1 MAKKGYDR
9 DKEISRLKKENK
21 KLKRE
26 NAYLTHRLET
36 ISPKEVKRASR
47 ERELFVKMD
56 DVDGARGYFRY
67 LLGRFRLTL
76 VYRVYDRIF
85 FALRKY
91 IFASKIWNN
100 LIIILAIF
108 GTSVQALLTFGSVLV
123 LVPATALATAILALF
138 SAYSHRALCKKMIDA
153 TKNKR
158 VYFIYLRGK
167 PSKDSVFYATARDF
181 ASNGVVFAV
190 TNSHKM
196 CDFHAMRKY
205 LDEIY
210 FIHTSFYFTLIK
222 AMEKTE
228 KRDIVKMF

>member
-9 DKEISRLKKENK
+9 DKEIARLKKENK

-26 NAYLTHRLET
+26 NAYLVHRLET
-36 ISPKEVKRASR
+36 ISPKEAKQTSR

-56 DVDGARGYFRY
+56 DVDGAQGYFRY

-91 IFASKIWNN
+91 IFASKVWNN

-108 GTSVQALLTFGSVLV
+108 GTSVQAVLTFGSVLV
-123 LVPATALATAILALF
+123 LLPATAVATAVFALF
-138 SAYSHRALCKKMIDA
+138 SAYSHKVLCKKMLSE
-153 TKNKR
+153 TKDKR
-158 VYFIYLRGK
+158 VYFMFLRAK
-167 PSKDSVFYATARDF
+167 PSKDGVFYATARDF
-181 ASNGVVFAV
+181 ASDGTVFAV

-205 LDEIY
+205 SEGIY

-222 AMEKTE
+222 AMEKTG
-228 KRDIVKMF
+228 KKDIVKMF